1 MKLEDLEIYQLA
13 MEIGDEIWFSV
24 VEWENLEKYSIGQQI
39 IRSADSIAANIS
51 EGFGR
56 FHFKDRKNFVFYARG
71 SQSETKTWLTK
82 SKNRSIISEEFYTQE
97 MQKLEKLGVKLNNY
111 LKVLEKHRNKLPLI
125 TMNYNKLLCVK

>member
-24 VEWENLEKYSIGQQI
+24 TEWDNLAKYSMGQQI

-56 FHFKDRKNFVFYARG
+56 YHFKDRKNFMYYSRG
-71 SQSETKTWLTK
+71 SHSETKTWLTK
-82 SKNRSIISEEFYTQE
+82 AKNRKIISEEFYSGRME
-97 MQKLEKLGVKLNNY
+97 KLEKLGVKMNNY
-111 LKVLEKHRNKLPLI
+111 IKILEKQLR
-125 TMNYNKLLCVK
+125 